1 MVVTLSETE
10 HHVATLASY
19 VPHLIGAWDPPLVGP
34 GWTQI
39 DGTLVSAD
47 ISGFT
52 ALSERLAGLGR
63 EGAEELTNILND
75 CFERMIEAVHV
86 QGGNT
91 LKFGGDALLILFSGP
106 DHALRACRSAADM
119 RAIVARPLIGVT
131 AGRVQLAISQGMH
144 SGRFTIY
151 SLQAGHTDLV
161 ITGRA
166 ASETV
171 DCESM
176 ANPGEILL
184 SSATAALLSVEL
196 TGDALEHGRR
206 LLTRTPVLTA
216 SVFDPET
223 HRADAAPAR
232 YLPDAQ
238 RQQILVGAPA
248 EHRRVTVA
256 FVKFSHTDHLE
267 DEGPDVVAA
276 HLQRL
281 VSIVADAAR
290 ENGVHWMATDIVADG
305 GKIILAA
312 GAPTASQDDE
322 DRMLRTVRTIIE
334 QTTDF
339 DVRIGVNGGHVFVG
353 DLGSSRR
360 RTFTIMGDAVNLAA
374 RLMTKA
380 ATGQVVAS
388 KALTDRAR
396 TRYELDTLEPFFVK
410 GKSVPIDASV
420 LGRLQGRD
428 ASGGGH
434 VLPLVGRAREL
445 AVLERVVQRARAGHG
460 GVVEVAGDAG
470 AGKTRLIDEVRG
482 RAGLP
487 HVTVICGQYARS
499 SPYFVVRLL
508 LRTLSGSALVTPS
521 DEAGAALTAWVQR
534 VAPEQLPWLPLV
546 GLVADAD
553 VAQTAEADRIAA
565 AFRRERTHRAVADLL
580 TAAVRAPS
588 LLVIED
594 VQWIDDASRDALG
607 TVFDDL
613 AERPWAVLMTRRPG
627 PPVFSALPPAVHTVI
642 DLEPLGGA
650 AALELAAA
658 VAGENATLRPDEWDR
673 LVEHSGGNP
682 LYVIE
687 LVTSAA
693 QQGYGQELPDS
704 IEALVTSRLDELS
717 AADKLLLREASV
729 LGTVIDIEILAIAL
743 GDDSVRSPDRWRDL
757 EVFVVDVD
765 GVFRFRHGLHRH
777 VAYQGMSYRRRREA
791 HRRIGDAIEARAG
804 QRLDE
809 WAELLSTHFDAA
821 GARDRAWRYSRIA
834 ADRSRAKNANVEA
847 AEFYRRALDNGRT
860 IRVPKPE
867 LVAVAEALGDVSE
880 LAGHYDEAARAY
892 RRAASLKVV
901 GEVRVRLLH
910 KEGVLRERI
919 GKYSEA
925 LRWYRRG
932 LNRLDAQEL
941 DPSGAALRAQLA
953 LAYAGVRYRQG
964 RYGELVRWAQK
975 AAVHAEIAGD
985 RASLAHAYY
994 LLDLGVFSLGR
1005 SEVVNYSELALP
1017 IYESLQDDVGL
1028 CNVWNNLGIV
1038 DYHAGQW
1045 AKALAAYSTA
1055 CQAAARAGDVVG
1067 VATGENNI
1075 GEILCDQG
1083 RIDEAVPMF
1092 RKALRVFRSAGY
1104 PAGVGVAM
1112 ANLGWVEV
1120 LAGNVDEGME
1130 HLERAVTTFDDLRAS
1145 AFVFSTRVRVV
1156 EALVVGRRFAEALEL
1171 ANSLL
1176 SRLAE
1181 EGDDKP
1187 KVQLQ
1192 RARSW
1197 ALSAL
1202 GNTEEAGRAIDD
1214 ADARAGGARYER
1226 ACNDLCRANIE
1237 VVNGNAEAAYESQ
1250 GRADGIFHDLG
1261 VISLP
1266 RFPWTRESPSS

>member
-1 MVVTLSETE
+1 MVVTLRGAED
-10 HHVATLASY
+10 HVASLASY
-19 VPHLIGAWDPPLVGP
+19 VPHLIASWEPPIDRP

-86 QGGNT
+86 QFGDI

-106 DHALRACRSAADM
+106 DHAVRACRAAADM

-151 SLQAGHTDLV
+151 SFQAGHTDLL
-161 ITGRA
+161 ITGRG

-176 ANPGEILL
+176 ANPGEILV
-184 SSATAALLSVEL
+184 SSATSALLPTEL
-196 TGDALEHGRR
+196 TGDALEGGRR
-206 LLTRTPVLTA
+206 LLTGVPALRA
-216 SVFDPET
+216 RADDPAT
-223 HRADAAPAR
+223 HRADADPAR

-238 RQQILVGAPA
+238 REQILVGAPS

-267 DEGPDVVAA
+267 DEGPDLVAE
-276 HLQRL
+276 HLQHL
-281 VSIVADAAR
+281 VTIVADAAK

-312 GAPTASQDDE
+312 GAPTASEDDE
-322 DRMLRTVRTIIE
+322 DRMLRTVRTIVE
-334 QTTDF
+334 QSTDF
-339 DVRIGVNGGHVFVG
+339 DVRIGVNCGPVFVG
-353 DLGSSRR
+353 DLGSARR
-360 RTFTIMGDAVNLAA
+360 RTFTIMGDVVNLAA
-374 RLMTKA
+374 RLMAKA
-380 ATGQVVAS
+380 ETGQVVAS
-388 KALTDRAR
+388 TALTDRAR
-396 TRYELDTLEPFFVK
+396 TRYELATLDPFFVK
-410 GKSVPIDASV
+410 GKSEPISASV
-420 LGRLQGRD
+420 LGRLEGRN
-428 ASGGGH
+428 ATGVGGR
-434 VLPLVGRAREL
+434 VLALVGRQREL
-445 AVLERVVQRARAGHG
+445 AVLERAVQQARAGHSS
-460 GVVEVAGDAG
+460 VVEVAGDAG
-470 AGKTRLIDEVRG
+470 SGKSRLVDEVRG
-482 RAGLP
+482 RAGLA

-499 SPYFVVRLL
+499 APYFVLRLL
-508 LRTLSGSALVTPS
+508 LRTLSGSTLVTPA
-521 DEAGAALTAWVQR
+521 DDAGAALTTWVQR

-546 GLVADAD
+546 GLVADAH
-553 VAQTAEADRIAA
+553 VAPTAEADRIAA

-580 TAAVRAPS
+580 TAAVRTPS

-594 VQWIDDASRDALG
+594 VQWIDDASRDALE
-607 TVFDDL
+607 TVFEDI
-613 AERPWAVLMTRRPG
+613 AERPWAVLMTRRPAAAL
-627 PPVFSALPPAVHTVI
+627 FSALPTEVHTVI
-642 DLEPLGGA
+642 DLEPLDA
-650 AALELAAA
+650 ATALELAAA
-658 VAGENATLRPDEWDR
+658 AVGEDRALRPDDWDR
-673 LVEHSGGNP
+673 LVERSGGNP
-682 LYVIE
+682 LFVIE

-693 QQGYGQELPDS
+693 QQGFGDTLPDS
-704 IEALVTSRLDELS
+704 IEALVTSRLDELA
-717 AADKLLLREASV
+717 AADRLLLREASV
-729 LGTVIDIEILAIAL
+729 LGTVIDTEILATTL
-743 GDDSVRSPDRWRDL
+743 GDDSVRSLERWRDL
-757 EVFVVDVD
+757 DVFVTIANDLLQ
-765 GVFRFRHGLHRH
+765 FRHGLHRQ
-777 VAYQGMSYRRRREA
+777 VAYEGMSYRRRREA
-791 HRRIGDAIEARAG
+791 HRRVGEAIEARAG
-804 QRLDE
+804 ERYDE

-880 LAGHYDEAARAY
+880 LAGRYDDAARAY
-892 RRAASLKVV
+892 RRAASLKVE
-901 GEVRVRLLH
+901 GSDRVRLLH

-919 GKYSEA
+919 GRYSEA

-932 LNRLDAQEL
+932 LNMLERQDITA
-941 DPSGAALRAQLA
+941 PAAELRAALA

-964 RYGELVRWAQK
+964 RYGELVRWAEE
-975 AAVHAEIAGD
+975 AVVNAETAGD
-985 RASLAHAYY
+985 RATLAHAYY

-1005 SEVVNYSELALP
+1005 HDEAYRELALP
-1017 IYESLQDDVGL
+1017 IYEDLHDDVGL

-1038 DYHAGQW
+1038 DYHAGRW
-1045 AKALAAYSTA
+1045 SNALDAYSTA
-1055 CQAAARAGDVVG
+1055 CQAAERAGDVVG

-1083 RIDEAVPMF
+1083 RIDEAIPMF

-1112 ANLGWVEV
+1112 ANLGWAEV
-1120 LAGNVDEGME
+1120 LAGSVDEGMD
-1130 HLERAVTTFDDLRAS
+1130 HLARAVTAFDALGAS

-1156 EALVVGRRFAEALEL
+1156 EALAVAGKCVEALDL
-1171 ANSLL
+1171 GNSLL
-1176 SRLAE
+1176 GRLAD

-1192 RARSW
+1192 RARGW
-1197 ALSAL
+1197 ALLAL
-1202 GNTEEAGRAIDD
+1202 GNADEAGRAIDD
-1214 ADARAGGARYER
+1214 ATARAGDARYER
-1226 ACNDLCRANIE
+1226 ACNDLCRANISL
-1237 VVNGNAEAAYESQ
+1237 VNGDADGAYVLRGRAEAA
-1250 GRADGIFHDLG
+1250 FHELG

-1266 RFPWTRESPSS
+1266 RFPWTN